1 MHEYLGY
8 VTLCVPLYMVFCTCV
23 LVHSLKCGLMYVL
36 VCDLKQ
42 HIKGVPLGV
51 ARCMAAYVALYVSL
65 YVAPCMATCVLICGS
80 VHGVMRSLI
89 CVPLQHIQA
98 VKVICMFR
106 GNCVV

>member
-51 ARCMAAYVALYVSL
+51 ARCMAAYVAL
-65 YVAPCMATCVLICGS
+65 CVFICGAM
-80 VHGVMRSLI
+80 HGNMCPYMWLCAWRD
-89 CVPLQHIQA
+89 A
-98 VKVICMFR
+98 
-106 GNCVV
+106 